1 MARGGETR
9 NPHNHGVVM
18 GASLRAHNRDRTGDL
33 ILTKD
38 VLYRLSYV
46 SDLRTAYTT
55 PKDYADRQE
64 LSVDESEVIGN
75 PFRRALAWSRTPVG
89 TLAPDRANVIMTRVI
104 VPMSCRCRADRGTR
118 SGRRVARSHGTRPTR
133 PTAGPMRMDPAVGV
147 VHDDDLRRA
156 GDGTRTRDI
165 KLGRLALYQLSYSRV
180 LRCYPPNAPAVLQW

>member
-1 MARGGETR
+1 MGYPDPLCQCDGARGETR
-9 NPHNHGVVM
+9 NPHNHGVVT

-46 SDLRTAYTT
+46 SDPRTAYTT
-55 PKDYADRQE
+55 SKDYADREE

-104 VPMSCRCRADRGTR
+104 VPIAARDQVGASLSHRGQ
-118 SGRRVARSHGTRPTR
+118 GRRDKP
-133 PTAGPMRMDPAVGV
+133 PDPCVWI
-147 VHDDDLRRA
+147 R
-156 GDGTRTRDI
+156 
-165 KLGRLALYQLSYSRV
+165 RLAWCTTMIFAERETGLE
-180 LRCYPPNAPAVLQW
+180 PATSSLEG